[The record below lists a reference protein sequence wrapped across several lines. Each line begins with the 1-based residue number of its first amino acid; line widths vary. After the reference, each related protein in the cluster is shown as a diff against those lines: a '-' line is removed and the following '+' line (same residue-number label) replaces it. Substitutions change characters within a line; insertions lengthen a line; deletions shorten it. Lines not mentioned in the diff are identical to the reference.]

1 MSAPKRRVLFIDR
14 DGTLIVE
21 PPDEQIDS
29 LDKLELVPGV
39 IPALLRLAQ
48 AGYEFVIVSNQD
60 GLGTDSFPTPHYEVP
75 QRKMLDLFASQ
86 GVHFSAVHVDPH
98 FEHDGAPTRKPGIG
112 MVLDYLKSGEL
123 DLADSWV
130 IGDRETD
137 LQLAAN
143 MGIGGLRL
151 GGGFA
156 TWAAIAHRL
165 VDRPRQASVARK
177 TRETD
182 IRVFVDLDASQ
193 SPGPGAGLGAG
204 PGADPVAGPGAGSS
218 NRVNTGIGF
227 FDHMLDQLASHGGFR
242 LELEC
247 RGDLQI
253 DEHHTVEDC
262 ALALGQALN
271 QALGDRR
278 GVGRYGFL
286 LPMDESLAQVA
297 IDLSGRP
304 AFSFEARFPR
314 DRVGELSTEMVRHF
328 FASLSQTL
336 GAAIHLQVKGE
347 NTHHMVEALFKGAGR
362 ALRPALARGGGAVPS
377 TKGVL

>member
-1 MSAPKRRVLFIDR
+1 MSTRKRRILFIDR
-14 DGTLIVE
+14 DGTLLVE
-21 PPDEQIDS
+21 PHDEQVDS
-29 LDKLELVPGV
+29 LEKLELVPGV
-39 IPALLRLAQ
+39 IPALLRLAD

-60 GLGTDSFPTPHYEVP
+60 GLGTESFPTPHYELP
-75 QRKMLDLFASQ
+75 QQKMIDLFASQ
-86 GVHFSAVHVDPH
+86 GIHFGAVHVDPH
-98 FEHDGAPTRKPGIG
+98 FEHQQAPTRKPGIG
-112 MVLDYLKSGEL
+112 MVLEYLKSGEL

-151 GGGFA
+151 GEGHED
-156 TWAAIAHRL
+156 WASIAHRL
-165 VDRPRQASVARK
+165 VNRPRQARVERR

-182 IRVFVDLDASQ
+182 IRVFIDLDA
-193 SPGPGAGLGAG
+193 G
-204 PGADPVAGPGAGSS
+204 GSS
-218 NRVNTGIGF
+218 QVNTGIGF

-242 LELEC
+242 LELDC
-247 RGDLQI
+247 NGDLDI

-278 GVGRYGFL
+278 GIGRYGFV

-304 AFSFEARFPR
+304 VIVFEAAFPR

-328 FASLSQTL
+328 FASLSQSL

-362 ALRPALARGGGAVPS
+362 ALRPALRRQGSELPS
-377 TKGVL
+377 TKGML